1 MLPTPRAPD
10 LRRWT
15 AVDLL
20 KRVLIL
26 QAAVWALCGLAIALV
41 PRFVLVTL
49 FDLPDPLD
57 VGYVRVAGVC
67 SLSLAM
73 VMVLVSRRLDE
84 LWWWS
89 WAFVVAAAGTA
100 LAAAT
105 TAFFDMP
112 EGASPFLWWLFA
124 GASTAFTLGLL
135 AGLAKSGTER
145 PPL

>member
-1 MLPTPRAPD
+1 
-10 LRRWT
+10 
-15 AVDLL
+15 VDLL

-26 QAAVWALCGLAIALV
+26 QAAVWAACGVTLALA

-49 FDLPDPLD
+49 FDLPEPSEL
-57 VGYVRVAGVC
+57 GYVRVAGVC

-73 VMVLVSRRLDE
+73 LMVLLSRRLAE

-100 LAAAT
+100 IIALLNALFGLA
-105 TAFFDMP
+105 D
-112 EGASPFLWWLFA
+112 GASPLLWWLFA
-124 GASTAFTLGLL
+124 AASMAFTVGLL
-135 AGLAKSGTER
+135 AGLAKAGTER